1 MDVLPTAAPHR
12 MQNAAIFPMRSHDY
26 GPCTSKNNNLATK
39 IICRFD
45 HLSARMKSSRSS
57 SPWMRPDDR
66 RQEGV
71 THTWSRVALPIK
83 IMCPLRVVVKNEPWF
98 ECVLY

>member
-1 MDVLPTAAPHR
+1 MGGLEDNDPEAEETSESASISSPRAWKDRVVL
-12 MQNAAIFPMRSHDY
+12 
-26 GPCTSKNNNLATK
+26 
-39 IICRFD
+39 
-45 HLSARMKSSRSS
+45 LSASAARMYSSRSS